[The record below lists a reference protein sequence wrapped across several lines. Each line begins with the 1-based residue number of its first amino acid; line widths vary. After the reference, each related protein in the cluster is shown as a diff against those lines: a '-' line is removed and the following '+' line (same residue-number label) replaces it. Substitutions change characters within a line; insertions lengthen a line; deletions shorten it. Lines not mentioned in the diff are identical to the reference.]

1 MDVADPAD
9 GRRLPS
15 GSRQTPEVE
24 GVPPEPVSQLRFAV
38 VTGGVYQYPASP
50 HRPAVEALGLGEP
63 ASTRLCR
70 YLDTLARWSLRVNL
84 TAARSPAERVRLLV
98 KDVLGAVSLPEPGRL
113 IDVGSGSGSPGLVF
127 ALLRDDLEVTLLEPR
142 VRRWAFLR
150 EAARGA
156 RSVSVVRARHD
167 GYDGPAAATV
177 SLRAIALPLRELAP
191 LVAPGGRILVL
202 GGRPLVEPPFVLLRE
217 LEAAVPGGAR
227 LFARA

>member
-1 MDVADPAD
+1 M
-9 GRRLPS
+9 
-15 GSRQTPEVE
+15 
-24 GVPPEPVSQLRFAV
+24 
-38 VTGGVYQYPASP
+38 VTAGAFQHPASP

-150 EAARGA
+150 EAARSALEAG
-156 RSVSVVRARHD
+156 SVGVVRARHD

-202 GGRPLVEPPFVLLRE
+202 GGRPLAEPPFVLLRE
-217 LEAAVPGGAR
+217 LETAVPGGAR